1 MAKEIDV
8 EIVPGVMIESTYWL
22 VASVTLSPLDH
33 TGVIVIRGYLNKDSR
48 SQQIPTERLP
58 RFREHKE
65 IDSLRYQKYFAPSVL
80 QAAGND
86 PIAAAYL
93 MLTNEPPPVGLKEF
107 AEGKDV

>member
-8 EIVPGVMIESTYWL
+8 EIAPGVIIEGTYWL
-22 VASVTLSPLDH
+22 IVSLTLSPLDH
-33 TGVIVIRGYLNKDSR
+33 TGHILVYGYLNIDAR
-48 SQQIPTERLP
+48 RGGIDTDRLP

-65 IDSLRYQKYFAPSVL
+65 IDSLRYEKYFIPSVL
-80 QAAGND
+80 QEAGND

-107 AEGKDV
+107 ADGKDV